1 MRKATFFLASLLAL
15 GVHGSA
21 QALTVT
27 VDGDLSE
34 WGVTMANGVSG
45 GVGSTYV
52 SVPGITADDEDTN
65 DTSNSYTVGPNQGGQ
80 NYDWEYLGATIQ
92 SGDLYIGVM
101 SGQRPDNGFT
111 LFSPGDIRITTTYG
125 RTFGIEV
132 GGGAGNGTG
141 AGNFTESS
149 DSRGINASNLGS
161 FYGLNGSGYT
171 ATHTYS
177 SAHVVAG
184 LYETTGVEATAWYT
198 ELVGGLPNTQSQ
210 LQLLGGTYKGTADY
224 IFRWTS
230 GSVHATIE
238 LGIDMSAFDLAAGDV
253 ISTISWQPS
262 CGNDLGTIGTPGTQ
276 VPEPATIALA
286 LLSAGAVATVR
297 RASSFA

>member
-15 GVHGSA
+15 GVNGSA
-21 QALTVT
+21 QALTFT
-27 VDGDLSE
+27 IDGDLSE
-34 WGVTMANGVSG
+34 WGVTMGNGVSG

-52 SVPGITADDEDTN
+52 TVAGITANEEDTN
-65 DTSNSYTVGPNQGGQ
+65 DTSNSYPVGPNSGGQ

-92 SGDLYIGVM
+92 SGDLYIGIM
-101 SGQRPDNGFT
+101 SGQRPDNGFAY
-111 LFSPGDIRITTTYG
+111 FSPGDIRITTTFG

-132 GGGAGNGTG
+132 GGGAGDATG
-141 AGNFTESS
+141 AGSFTESS
-149 DSRGINASNLGS
+149 DSRGINALDEGS
-161 FYGLNGSGYT
+161 FYALNGSGYT
-171 ATHTYS
+171 STHSYS
-177 SAHVVAG
+177 AAHAVGG

-198 ELVGGLPNTQSQ
+198 EMVGGLPNTQSQ
-210 LQLLGGTYKGTADY
+210 LQLLGGTYMGTADY

-238 LGIDMSAFDLAAGDV
+238 LGIDMSAFALDTDDE

-262 CGNDLGTIGTPGTQ
+262 CGNDLGSIGTPGTQ

-297 RASSFA
+297 RASSLV